1 MTTATL
7 VNNDTQSVPVK
18 QIGAEF
24 TKDQVDL
31 IKRTIAK
38 GTTDDELALFIQ
50 QCKRTGLDPFNRQI
64 YALKQWDSKEQRE
77 VMRIQT
83 SIDGFRLIADRTGKY
98 AGQQGPWWCGKD
110 GVWKDVWLEST
121 PPVAARVGV
130 IRTDF
135 KEPLYA
141 IARYDAYVQRTKSGD
156 PNMIWTK
163 MSDNQLAKCA
173 ESLALRKAFP
183 GETSGL
189 YTIEELPANDPVS
202 EQQEKAR
209 PEREIP
215 AASDGPVQQE
225 KSTPKKENK
234 SLEDKLA
241 DTKTWI
247 DGVLSNESLN
257 SEEAIRKLTSCKKL
271 WEGLYQEFNKQGK
284 ISLYQQGIDQ
294 FDRALVALGHTEEE
308 DPFQ

>member
-189 YTIEELPANDPVS
+189 YTIEELPANDPVF
-202 EQQEKAR
+202 E
-209 PEREIP
+209 
-215 AASDGPVQQE
+215 QQE

-271 WEGLYQEFNKQGK
+271 WEELYQEFNKQGK
-284 ISLYQQGIDQ
+284 VSLYQQGRYQ
-294 FDRALVALGHTEEE
+294 FDRALVVLGHTEEE
-308 DPFQ
+308 FEF

>member
-1 MTTATL
+1 MTTAL
-7 VNNDTQSVPVK
+7 VKDDIQNLPAKPGTD
-18 QIGAEF
+18 F

-98 AGQQGPWWCGKD
+98 AGQQGPWWCGSD

-141 IARYDAYVQRTKSGD
+141 IARYDAYVQKTREGK
-156 PNMIWTK
+156 PNAIWLK

-189 YTIEELPANDPVS
+189 YTIEELPTSDFTP
-202 EQQEKAR
+202 EQEKTK
-209 PEREIP
+209 PEKEIP
-215 AASDGPVQQE
+215 PAQLESP
-225 KSTPKKENK
+225 TPKKDSK
-234 SLEDKLA
+234 TLEAKLA
-241 DTKTWI
+241 DTKAWI
-247 DGVLSNESLN
+247 DGVLANENLTQKD
-257 SEEAIRKLTSCKKL
+257 AIQKLSSCRKL
-271 WEGLYQEFNKQGK
+271 WEGLYQEFSKQNKVE
-284 ISLYQQGIDQ
+284 LYQEGLTH
-294 FDRALVALGHTEEE
+294 FDRALGALGHTEEE
-308 DPFQ
+308 EDLF